1 MILIT
6 CVRLLAVITFLQSM
20 LLTGQIGFL
29 NFRFLER
36 NRKLNLESFSR
47 SSKDCLFPF
56 LSYFIKIIEELL
68 IHHATMFSDS
78 ENSGLNISIKIK
90 RKKFQP
96 EDATN
101 YKSSNI
107 LYQQVK
113 SLNLKATSKI
123 NRILESIKIIKAVL
137 FRPGKR

>member
-1 MILIT
+1 
-6 CVRLLAVITFLQSM
+6 M

-47 SSKDCLFPF
+47 SSKDCLFPSKDCLFPF

-68 IHHATMFSDS
+68 IHHETMFSDS